1 MRITAVPSIGNVV
14 GGVTTG
20 GAPQQ
25 TAVQAL
31 RSQQMNTNATPL
43 QPDPSELA
51 QDMSLENKE
60 VTEGEEVTTPMS
72 PQFAALAKQRRA
84 LQVKEKEIA
93 DREKALEGRSST
105 QDGMFDYGSLKSD
118 PLGVLEKAGVTYDM
132 LTEALLS
139 SSDGNTAHMKALEAK
154 IAALEKGVDQKLLDR
169 DSQAEKQVLAEMERE
184 ATKLASQGEDFE
196 LVRETQSIPDVMRL
210 IEANY
215 RETGEVLDTREAM
228 ELVEAEL
235 MEKSLKLASLQK
247 IQGKLAPQ
255 VPGYSPQSRQNLMRT
270 LTNRDTAQVP
280 LTPKQRALQAF
291 TGQLKR

>member
-43 QPDPSELA
+43 QPDPSGLA

-60 VTEGEEVTTPMS
+60 VTEGDEVTTPMS

-84 LQVKEKEIA
+84 LQVKEREIA
-93 DREKALEGRSST
+93 DREKALEGLAST
-105 QDGMFDYGSLKSD
+105 QEGKFDYGSLKSD
-118 PLGVLEKAGVTYDM
+118 PLGTLERAGVTYDM

-169 DSQAEKQVLAEMERE
+169 DSQAQQQVLAEMERE
-184 ATKLASQGEDFE
+184 ATKLASEGEDFE
-196 LVRETQSIPDVMRL
+196 LVRETQSIPEVMRL

-215 RETGEVLDTREAM
+215 KETGEVLDTREAM

-235 MEKSLKLASLQK
+235 LEKSLKLANLQK

-255 VPGYSPQSRQNLMRT
+255 APGYSSQSRQNLMRT

>member
-51 QDMSLENKE
+51 QDMSLENRE
-60 VTEGEEVTTPMS
+60 VTEGDEVTTPMS

-84 LQVKEKEIA
+84 LQVKEREIA
-93 DREKALEGRSST
+93 DREKALEGLAST
-105 QDGMFDYGSLKSD
+105 QEGKFDYSSLKSD
-118 PLGVLEKAGVTYDM
+118 PLGILEKAGVTYDM

-184 ATKLASQGEDFE
+184 ATKLASEGEDFE
-196 LVRETQSIPDVMRL
+196 LIRETDSIDMVMDE
-210 IEANY
+210 IKTTY
-215 RETGEVLDTREAM
+215 DETGEVLTVRDAM
-228 ELVEAEL
+228 DRIEGKLL
-235 MEKSLKLASLQK
+235 EKSLQLASLQK

-255 VPGYSPQSRQNLMRT
+255 APGNTPQQRQNLMRT

>member
-43 QPDPSELA
+43 QPDPQELA

-84 LQVKEKEIA
+84 LQVKEREIA
-93 DREKALEGRSST
+93 DREKALEGKSST

-118 PLGVLEKAGVTYDM
+118 PLGTLEKAGVTYDM

-139 SSDGNTAHMKALEAK
+139 SSDGNTAHIRALEAK

-196 LVRETQSIPDVMRL
+196 LVRETRSIPEVMRL

-235 MEKSLKLASLQK
+235 LEKSLKLASLQK

-255 VPGYSPQSRQNLMRT
+255 TPGYSSQLRQNLMRT